1 MLILNKE
8 DLCCLH
14 FRKDEFIQGVFV
26 GICNVLFSFTKICVL
41 EKNLIILIW

>member
-8 DLCCLH
+8 DFWCLH
-14 FRKDEFIQGVFV
+14 FRKDEFIQEFFV
-26 GICNVLFSFTKICVL
+26 GICNVLFSFTEIWVL